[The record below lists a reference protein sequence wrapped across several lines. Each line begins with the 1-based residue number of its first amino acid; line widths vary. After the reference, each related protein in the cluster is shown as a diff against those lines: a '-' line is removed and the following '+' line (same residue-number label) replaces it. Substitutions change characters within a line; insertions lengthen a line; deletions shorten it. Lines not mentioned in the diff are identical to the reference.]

1 MRANQDQLGHVNTQ
15 HGSLYRDGGG
25 PLRGLLEGLALAPQT
40 ESIVNVSRKPE
51 SSGAMARWGAHDEMT
66 MRRFYQRGEARWRG
80 NASSEYPIPSSR
92 KFSKVEKDWQHP
104 NLRFGFS
111 TVSDCR
117 RRSAMRRTAAGR
129 GGGTY
134 FRFVPEADI
143 GVFKTSDGFS
153 IDASPLPHTSRQ
165 SSFTISRSP
174 TWSQHLCQRHL

>member
-1 MRANQDQLGHVNTQ
+1 MRANQDHRGHVNTQ

-25 PLRGLLEGLALAPQT
+25 LLRGLLEGLALAPQT

-51 SSGAMARWGAHDEMT
+51 SSGATARWGARDEMT
-66 MRRFYQRGEARWRG
+66 MGRFTRVGEACWGG
-80 NASSEYPIPSSR
+80 NASSGYPILASR
-92 KFSKVEKDWQHP
+92 KFLKVEKVWQHP

-134 FRFVPEADI
+134 FRFVPRT
-143 GVFKTSDGFS
+143 VF
-153 IDASPLPHTSRQ
+153 
-165 SSFTISRSP
+165 P
-174 TWSQHLCQRHL
+174 T